1 MPYWEVNIHCR
12 GNERQSDKIEY
23 GTASTKA
30 RIAFLAAILR
40 SIELC
45 GRTGNQRNVNR
56 FGSLPRSDLT
66 SIAFSKPLKINNI
79 STEDKQNK

>member
-12 GNERQSDKIEY
+12 GNERQSDKIEH

-45 GRTGNQRNVNR
+45 GREQVIKGMLTALDPCPGLI
-56 FGSLPRSDLT
+56 SLALH
-66 SIAFSKPLKINNI
+66 F
-79 STEDKQNK
+79 QNH